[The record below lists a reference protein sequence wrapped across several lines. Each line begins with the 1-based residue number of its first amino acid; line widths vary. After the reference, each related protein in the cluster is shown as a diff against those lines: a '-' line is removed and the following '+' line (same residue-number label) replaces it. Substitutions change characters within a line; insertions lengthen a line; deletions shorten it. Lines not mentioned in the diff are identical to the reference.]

1 MSTPCPHRQPSGSS
15 SRSSSCRGGGDT
27 SAEPAIDIPPV
38 VQDMEIQPTPVNV
51 GATTSVAGADK
62 GKSCEDDGT
71 SPSLPASESHVV
83 VPKDTTSRQEA
94 KVEKK
99 PSKQSIPFTKRG
111 QAKARSGRR
120 KTRRSRSRS
129 PIKDRRRDK
138 SPWGTEL
145 STDESSS
152 DVDDFS
158 FDSDLAATLT
168 HETITPENLPLPEG
182 DDGNLLD
189 PQKDNSNTDT
199 PLTQF
204 TPNLPCATQE
214 RQQLVPEP
222 EDSQASEE
230 TRGMTR
236 FFSKKSLPFL
246 VKGMQFKPLS

>member
-1 MSTPCPHRQPSGSS
+1 
-15 SRSSSCRGGGDT
+15 
-27 SAEPAIDIPPV
+27 
-38 VQDMEIQPTPVNV
+38 MEIQPTPVNV
-51 GATTSVAGADK
+51 GATTSVAGADE

-83 VPKDTTSRQEA
+83 VPTDTTSRQEA

-168 HETITPENLPLPEG
+168 HKTITPENLPLPEG

-189 PQKDNSNTDT
+189 PQTDNSNTDT
-199 PLTQF
+199 FFIGTCCRCRY
-204 TPNLPCATQE
+204 LPIFPIGSQLCFSMTSSSIHARAGSWCLEIE
-214 RQQLVPEP
+214 RFAAE
-222 EDSQASEE
+222 
-230 TRGMTR
+230 G
-236 FFSKKSLPFL
+236 
-246 VKGMQFKPLS
+246 